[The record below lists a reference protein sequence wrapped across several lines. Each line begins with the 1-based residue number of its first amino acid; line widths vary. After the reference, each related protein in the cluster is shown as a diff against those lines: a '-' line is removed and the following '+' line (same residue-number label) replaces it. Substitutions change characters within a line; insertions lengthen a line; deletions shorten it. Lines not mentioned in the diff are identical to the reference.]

1 VGPAIC
7 VVAEI
12 QRVSRDRSR
21 RALSNS
27 CLFTFLNV
35 DRGLTPQDVPD
46 VYPTDWQ
53 EDARWLA
60 ARRNLASLH
69 ARTHRGFFAGEG

>member
-1 VGPAIC
+1 
-7 VVAEI
+7 
-12 QRVSRDRSR
+12 
-21 RALSNS
+21 
-27 CLFTFLNV
+27 
-35 DRGLTPQDVPD
+35 VPE

-69 ARTHRGFFAGEG
+69 ARTHKGFFATAG